1 MTVEQEKDFLKRW
14 IKELEEKLYTVRS
27 LKEGAGTGFGKIM
40 QDNIKQKIDYLKQEY
55 ENCEYLEKIWKAVV
69 DDKEILP
76 EKDEV
81 FTYYPETLPSDLVTC
96 DGCKEKICPY
106 IYIKE

>member
-1 MTVEQEKDFLKRW
+1 MTTEQEKAFLLRW

-27 LKEGAGTGFGKIM
+27 LKAGAETGFGKIM

-69 DDKEILP
+69 DDKELLP

-81 FTYYPETLPSDLVTC
+81 FTYHEKVTPLGHEIC
-96 DGCKEKICPY
+96 SECAICPY

>member
-1 MTVEQEKDFLKRW
+1 MTTEQEKAFLLRW

-27 LKEGAGTGFGKIM
+27 LKAGAETGFGKIM

-69 DDKEILP
+69 DDKELLP
-76 EKDEV
+76 GKDEV
-81 FTYYPETLPSDLVTC
+81 FTYHPEQVTLNPETC
-96 DGCKEKICPY
+96 AECEKICPY
-106 IYIKE
+106 VYIKE